1 MKNTIMFTIFIGILC
16 TVLFTSS
23 LSTTFAIE
31 YKTTTDN
38 SKVQC
43 RQEQVLV
50 YRFYGNDY
58 LCIDISGA
66 ARWDQLGLAEIVRA
80 PAQIQEVEK
89 KDGCMTGLISVY
101 RVYADK
107 NACVKE
113 STAEKWQEIGIAT
126 IIDDEFRQKIMEAKE
141 NDSAVED
148 ISETIKEKE
157 VPVAVKVESEESPP
171 EVEEYVHEVEEDE
184 IYVIQDSVRIDP
196 NNDIPLAQ
204 VWCNNGDYA
213 TGGGY
218 TVGKGLDTM
227 YIYKNTPIK
236 DEPNNRNGWEVGAE
250 NNGYTSQV
258 LTVYVVCQVP

>member
-1 MKNTIMFTIFIGILC
+1 M
-16 TVLFTSS
+16 
-23 LSTTFAIE
+23 
-31 YKTTTDN
+31 TD
-38 SKVQC
+38 
-43 RQEQVLV
+43 LV
-50 YRFYGNDY
+50 
-58 LCIDISGA
+58 
-66 ARWDQLGLAEIVRA
+66 
-80 PAQIQEVEK
+80 P
-89 KDGCMTGLISVY
+89 VY

-113 STAEKWQEIGIAT
+113 STAKKWQEVGTAT
-126 IIDDEFRQKIMEAKE
+126 IIDDELRQKIME
-141 NDSAVED
+141 S
-148 ISETIKEKE
+148 IKEKE
-157 VPVAVKVESEESPP
+157 APVTVKVESEESAP

-184 IYVIQDSVRIDP
+184 IYVIQDSVRIEP

>member
-16 TVLFTSS
+16 TVLFTS
-23 LSTTFAIE
+23 LLPTTFAIE

-58 LCIDISGA
+58 LCIDISAA

-89 KDGCMTGLISVY
+89 EDGCMTGLISVY

-126 IIDDEFRQKIMEAKE
+126 IIDDEFRQKIMESLKE
-141 NDSAVED
+141 KEASLAVKIESEENVSEVEEDVED
-148 ISETIKEKE
+148 ISEIEDVPEMEE
-157 VPVAVKVESEESPP
+157 VLV
-171 EVEEYVHEVEEDE
+171 YVM
-184 IYVIQDSVRIDP
+184 QDSVRIDP

-227 YIYKNTPIK
+227 YIYKNTPIN

-250 NNGYTSQV
+250 NNGYTSQA

>member
-1 MKNTIMFTIFIGILC
+1 MKNMMMLTIFIGILC
-16 TVLFTSS
+16 TVIFTSS
-23 LSTTFAIE
+23 LLPIFAIE
-31 YKTTTDN
+31 YKVTTDN

-50 YRFYGNDY
+50 YRFYGRDY
-58 LCIDISGA
+58 LCIDSPA
-66 ARWDQLGLAEIVRA
+66 ALRWSQLGLAQIIEEP
-80 PAQIQEVEK
+80 PAQIQEADK
-89 KDGCMTGLISVY
+89 KEWCTTDLISVY

-141 NDSAVED
+141 NDSAVEESEDD
-148 ISETIKEKE
+148 ISEIEEFVPEIEE
-157 VPVAVKVESEESPP
+157 VG
-171 EVEEYVHEVEEDE
+171 
-184 IYVIQDSVRIDP
+184 IYVMQDSVRIEP

-218 TVGKGLDTM
+218 TVEKGLDTM

-236 DEPNNRNGWEVGAE
+236 DESNNRNGWEVGAE

>member
-1 MKNTIMFTIFIGILC
+1 MFTIFIGILC

-23 LSTTFAIE
+23 LPTTFAIE

-58 LCIDISGA
+58 LCIDISAA
-66 ARWDQLGLAEIVRA
+66 ARWSQLGLAEIVRV

-141 NDSAVED
+141 NDSAVEESEED
-148 ISETIKEKE
+148 ISEIE
-157 VPVAVKVESEESPP
+157 VVPEMEE
-171 EVEEYVHEVEEDE
+171 VLVYVM
-184 IYVIQDSVRIDP
+184 QDSVRIDP
-196 NNDIPLAQ
+196 NNDIPLAK
-204 VWCNNGDYA
+204 VWCNSGDYA

-218 TVGKGLDTM
+218 TVEKGLDTM
-227 YIYKNTPIK
+227 YIYKNMPIK
-236 DEPNNRNGWEVGAE
+236 DESNNRNGWEVGAQ
-250 NNGYTSQV
+250 NNGYTSQA
-258 LTVYVVCQVP
+258 LAVYVVCQVP

>member
-16 TVLFTSS
+16 IVLFTSS
-23 LSTTFAIE
+23 FPTTFAIE

-66 ARWDQLGLAEIVRA
+66 ARWDQLGLAEIVKA
-80 PAQIQEVEK
+80 PAQIQEVEEK
-89 KDGCMTGLISVY
+89 EGCMTGLISVY

-141 NDSAVED
+141 NDSSVEEDVEESEED
-148 ISETIKEKE
+148 ISEIE
-157 VPVAVKVESEESPP
+157 VVPEMEE
-171 EVEEYVHEVEEDE
+171 VLVYVMK
-184 IYVIQDSVRIDP
+184 DSVRIEP

-236 DEPNNRNGWEVGAE
+236 DEPNNI
-250 NNGYTSQV
+250 
-258 LTVYVVCQVP
+258 

>member
-23 LSTTFAIE
+23 LPTTFAIE

-148 ISETIKEKE
+148 ISEIE
-157 VPVAVKVESEESPP
+157 A
-171 EVEEYVHEVEEDE
+171 VEEDVEDISE
-184 IYVIQDSVRIDP
+184 IEAVEDISEIEDALEMEEVLVYVMQDSVRIEP

>member
-1 MKNTIMFTIFIGILC
+1 MKNTMMFTIFMGILC

-23 LSTTFAIE
+23 LLPTFAIE
-31 YKTTTDN
+31 YKVTTDN

-58 LCIDISGA
+58 LCIDVSGA

-113 STAEKWQEIGIAT
+113 LTAEKWQEIGIAT
-126 IIDDEFRQKIMEAKE
+126 IIDDEFRQKIMESKE
-141 NDSAVED
+141 NESAVE
-148 ISETIKEKE
+148 KFE
-157 VPVAVKVESEESPP
+157 VVESEENISEIEVVP
-171 EVEEYVHEVEEDE
+171 EMEEVLVYVM
-184 IYVIQDSVRIDP
+184 QDSVRIEP
-196 NNDIPLAQ
+196 NDDIPLAQ
-204 VWCNNGDYA
+204 VWCNSGDYA

>member
-23 LSTTFAIE
+23 LPTTFAIE

-50 YRFYGNDY
+50 YRFYGKDY
-58 LCIDISGA
+58 LCIDVPGA
-66 ARWDQLGLAEIVRA
+66 LRWSQLGLAQMIGT
-80 PAQIQEVEK
+80 PAQSQEVDK
-89 KDGCMTGLISVY
+89 NGGCMTDLVPVY

-113 STAEKWQEIGIAT
+113 STAKKWQEVGTAT
-126 IIDDEFRQKIMEAKE
+126 IIDDELRQKIME
-141 NDSAVED
+141 S
-148 ISETIKEKE
+148 IKEKE
-157 VPVAVKVESEESPP
+157 VPVAVKVESEESAP
-171 EVEEYVHEVEEDE
+171 EVEEYVPEVEEDE
-184 IYVIQDSVRIDP
+184 IYVIQDSVRIEP
-196 NNDIPLAQ
+196 NNDIPLAK

-218 TVGKGLDTM
+218 TVEKGLDTM

-236 DEPNNRNGWEVGAE
+236 DAPNNRNGWEVGAE
-250 NNGYTSQV
+250 NNGYTSQT

>member
-23 LSTTFAIE
+23 LPTTFAIE

-126 IIDDEFRQKIMEAKE
+126 IIDDEFRQKIMESIKE
-141 NDSAVED
+141 KEASLAVKIESEENVSEVEEDVED
-148 ISETIKEKE
+148 ISEIEDVPEMEE
-157 VPVAVKVESEESPP
+157 VLV
-171 EVEEYVHEVEEDE
+171 YVM
-184 IYVIQDSVRIDP
+184 QDSVRIDP

-236 DEPNNRNGWEVGAE
+236 DEPNNRNGWQVGAE

>member
-1 MKNTIMFTIFIGILC
+1 MFTIFMGILC

-23 LSTTFAIE
+23 LLPTFAIE
-31 YKTTTDN
+31 YKVTTDN

-50 YRFYGNDY
+50 YRFYGRDY
-58 LCIDISGA
+58 LCIDNPA
-66 ARWDQLGLAEIVRA
+66 ALRWSQLGLAQIIDA
-80 PAQIQEVEK
+80 PAQIQDVGK
-89 KDGCMTGLISVY
+89 KEGCTTGLISVY

-126 IIDDEFRQKIMEAKE
+126 IIDDELRQKIMEAKE
-141 NDSAVED
+141 NDSVVEEDVED
-148 ISETIKEKE
+148 ISGI
-157 VPVAVKVESEESPP
+157 
-171 EVEEYVHEVEEDE
+171 EEYVSDVEEDE
-184 IYVIQDSVRIDP
+184 IYVMQDSVRIEP
-196 NNDIPLAQ
+196 NDDIPLAKA
-204 VWCNNGDYA
+204 WCNGGDYA

-218 TVGKGLDTM
+218 TIEKGLDTM

-236 DEPNNRNGWEVGAE
+236 DESNNRNGWEVGAE
-250 NNGYTSQV
+250 NNGYTSQA

>member
-1 MKNTIMFTIFIGILC
+1 MMLIIFIGILC
-16 TVLFTSS
+16 TVIFTSS
-23 LSTTFAIE
+23 LLPIFAIE
-31 YKTTTDN
+31 YKVTTDN

-50 YRFYGNDY
+50 YRFYGRDY
-58 LCIDISGA
+58 LCIDIPA
-66 ARWDQLGLAEIVRA
+66 ALRWSQLGLAEIIEES

-89 KDGCMTGLISVY
+89 KDGCATGLISVY

-126 IIDDEFRQKIMEAKE
+126 IIDDEFRQKIMESKE
-141 NDSAVED
+141 KDSAVEEDVEESEED
-148 ISETIKEKE
+148 ISEIE
-157 VPVAVKVESEESPP
+157 VVPEMEE
-171 EVEEYVHEVEEDE
+171 VLVYVM
-184 IYVIQDSVRIDP
+184 QDSVRIEP

-204 VWCNNGDYA
+204 VWCNGVDYA

-218 TVGKGLDTM
+218 TVEKGLDTM

-236 DEPNNRNGWEVGAE
+236 DESNNRNGWEVGAE

-258 LTVYVVCQVP
+258 LTAYVVCQVP

>member
-1 MKNTIMFTIFIGILC
+1 MIFTIFIGILC

-23 LSTTFAIE
+23 FLSTFAIE
-31 YKTTTDN
+31 YKVTTDN

-50 YRFYGNDY
+50 YRFYGKDY
-58 LCIDISGA
+58 LCIDVPA
-66 ARWDQLGLAEIVRA
+66 ALRWSQLGLAQIIGT
-80 PAQIQEVEK
+80 PAQSQEINK
-89 KDGCMTGLISVY
+89 NGGCMIDLVPVY
-101 RVYADK
+101 RVNADK

-113 STAEKWQEIGIAT
+113 STAKKWQEIGIAT
-126 IIDDEFRQKIMEAKE
+126 ILDDEFKQKVME
-141 NDSAVED
+141 S
-148 ISETIKEKE
+148 IKEKE
-157 VPVAVKVESEESPP
+157 ISVSVKVGSEESAPEIKEYVP
-171 EVEEYVHEVEEDE
+171 EVEKVG
-184 IYVIQDSVRIDP
+184 IYLMQDSVRIDP

-204 VWCNNGDYA
+204 VWCNSGDYA

-218 TVGKGLDTM
+218 TVEKGLDTM

-250 NNGYTSQV
+250 NNGYTSQI

>member
-1 MKNTIMFTIFIGILC
+1 MKNTIMFTILIGILC

-23 LSTTFAIE
+23 LPTTFAIE

-58 LCIDISGA
+58 LCIDSPA
-66 ARWDQLGLAEIVRA
+66 ALRWFQLGLAQIIEEA
-80 PAQIQEVEK
+80 PAQIQEVDK
-89 KDGCMTGLISVY
+89 KEGCTPDLISVY
-101 RVYADK
+101 RIYADK

-126 IIDDEFRQKIMEAKE
+126 IIDDEFRQKIMESKE

-148 ISETIKEKE
+148 VEVISEIE
-157 VPVAVKVESEESPP
+157 AVEE
-171 EVEEYVHEVEEDE
+171 EVEDISEIEIVPDIEEVLVYVM
-184 IYVIQDSVRIDP
+184 QDSVRIDP

-236 DEPNNRNGWEVGAE
+236 DETNNRNGWEVGAE

>member
-23 LSTTFAIE
+23 LPTTFAIE

-126 IIDDEFRQKIMEAKE
+126 IIDDEFRQKIME
-141 NDSAVED
+141 S
-148 ISETIKEKE
+148 IKEKE
-157 VPVAVKVESEESPP
+157 ASVAVKIESEESVPD
-171 EVEEYVHEVEEDE
+171 VEEYVPEVEEDE
-184 IYVIQDSVRIDP
+184 IYVIQDSVRIEP
-196 NNDIPLAQ
+196 NNDTPLAQ

-236 DEPNNRNGWEVGAE
+236 DESDNRNGWEVGAE
-250 NNGYTSQV
+250 NNGYTSQA
-258 LTVYVVCQVP
+258 LIVYVVCQVP